1 MNENDW
7 DCLFHTRENVRNWT
21 SDDLVSLSVFVF
33 SGEADGGPTTT
44 PTTSTAASL
53 LLQLLTGPPAI
64 QFLLYIIFT
73 EQTPPEAQNLKRGKI
88 SLLARIG
95 RCRGSCCH
103 RRQLLARPG
112 GAGGWWRRQT
122 EASLRESAAA
132 TQLTNSAATQIEAHS
147 WDAETSTGGGRERR
161 NWKDAEAFQGEE
173 ELW

>member
-1 MNENDW
+1 M
-7 DCLFHTRENVRNWT
+7 FHTRENVRNWT
-21 SDDLVSLSVFVF
+21 SSDDLVSLSVFVF

-44 PTTSTAASL
+44 TSTSTSTSTAASL

-73 EQTPPEAQNLKRGKI
+73 EQTPPEAQNPKWGKI
-88 SLLARIG
+88 SLSVRIG

-112 GAGGWWRRQT
+112 GAGGRWRRQT

-147 WDAETSTGGGRERR
+147 
-161 NWKDAEAFQGEE
+161 
-173 ELW
+173 

>member
-1 MNENDW
+1 M
-7 DCLFHTRENVRNWT
+7 FHTRENVRNWT

-44 PTTSTAASL
+44 TTTAASL

-73 EQTPPEAQNLKRGKI
+73 EQKPPEAQNPKWGKI
-88 SLLARIG
+88 SLSVRIG

-112 GAGGWWRRQT
+112 GAGGRWRRQT
-122 EASLRESAAA
+122 EASLRGSAAA

-147 WDAETSTGGGRERR
+147 
-161 NWKDAEAFQGEE
+161 
-173 ELW
+173 